1 MCFFGWLID
10 VDRDLALIDL
20 TKPFLRGEFWS
31 RSEGRF
37 QREPKTDTQANS
49 FSSKPITSI
58 TVLKPVS
65 IEDTPL
71 LQHHNL
77 VFDLQDSPSHKKS
90 KDSITIVERGEHP
103 NTEEPMNTQELLNTM
118 VASQI

>member
-1 MCFFGWLID
+1 M
-10 VDRDLALIDL
+10 
-20 TKPFLRGEFWS
+20 
-31 RSEGRF
+31 
-37 QREPKTDTQANS
+37 
-49 FSSKPITSI
+49 
-58 TVLKPVS
+58 S

-77 VFDLQDSPSHKKS
+77 VFNLQDSLSHMKS
-90 KDSITIVERGEHP
+90 KDSITIVEGGEHP